1 MPVAHAAGIS
11 RRGANG
17 ADKIA
22 EMPLPATF
30 AGLAPERGEACWA
43 IAMAGQDFS
52 GEDKLDTAAF
62 NAARWTGMKGTPPPS
77 R

>member
-1 MPVAHAAGIS
+1 
-11 RRGANG
+11 
-17 ADKIA
+17 
-22 EMPLPATF
+22 MPLPATF